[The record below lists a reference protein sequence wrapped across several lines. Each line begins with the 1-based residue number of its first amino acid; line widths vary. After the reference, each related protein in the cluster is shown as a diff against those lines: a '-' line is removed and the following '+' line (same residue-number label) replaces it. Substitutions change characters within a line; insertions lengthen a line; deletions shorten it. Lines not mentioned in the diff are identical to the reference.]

1 MISAFGVNHGLI
13 SKAKGEYD
21 RLPEH
26 AGHVLPAATV
36 RAYDHSKKHKKEAA
50 AINFV
55 SQAGGGLAGTAAGIT
70 GTVILAR
77 KNPKLFKQKKILG
90 YIVKPD
96 RQKEAARYVAG
107 AAGAGLTSLAGSS
120 ATSAYI
126 KRSKRYDHG
135 GKAL

>member
-13 SKAKGEYD
+13 SKARGEYKK
-21 RLPEH
+21 LPEE

-36 RAYDHSKKHKKEAA
+36 RAYDHSKKRKNEAA
-50 AINFV
+50 AINYI
-55 SQAGGGLAGTAAGIT
+55 SQAGGGIAGTAAGMT
-70 GTVILAR
+70 GVVLVAR
-77 KNPKLFKQKKILG
+77 KNPKLFQQRKVLG
-90 YIVKPD
+90 YVVKPE

-107 AAGAGLTSLAGSS
+107 VTGAGLASLGGSS

-135 GKAL
+135 GKAI